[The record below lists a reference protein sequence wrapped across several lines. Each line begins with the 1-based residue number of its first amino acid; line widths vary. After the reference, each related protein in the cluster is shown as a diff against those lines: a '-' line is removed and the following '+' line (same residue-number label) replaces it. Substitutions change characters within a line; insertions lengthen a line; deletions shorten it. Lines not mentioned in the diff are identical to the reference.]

1 MYLVRKIRERM
12 EEKMTLLDLQE
23 RIKRGIEDAVPS
35 VVWVTAEIGE
45 LNNHYS
51 GHCYLDLIDYKQGN
65 RGVVAKARGVIWG
78 STFRVLKPYFE
89 TTAGVPLAKGI
100 NVLVKVQVSFSPIY
114 GLALNI
120 LDIDPSYTVGE
131 LELKRQ
137 QTIARLKEEGCM
149 DMNSQLQLPALPR
162 RIAVVSSRT
171 AAGYR
176 DFVKQLQGN
185 EGGFR
190 FTVELF
196 HAQMQGEE
204 APASVV
210 AALEQ
215 IALREDEFDVAVII
229 RGGGA
234 AMDLVCFDDYNM
246 AVNIAQFPLPVITG
260 IGHDHDFHIADMVAH
275 TWLKTPT
282 AVADFLVE
290 AFASQE
296 QFIMHLFQRI
306 SLTLAHKIS
315 VERQRLTRLHDRV
328 QRSVAQKIEGERR
341 KLDMLQMRMDAAS
354 PAKILGKG
362 FAIVSV
368 GGKRASVGDIVPG
381 SVVKV
386 QLADGTVEFVA
397 GEVKNKIVGKKN

>member
-1 MYLVRKIRERM
+1 M

-23 RIKRGIEDAVPS
+23 RIKRGIEGAVPS
-35 VVWVTAEIGE
+35 VVWITAEIGE
-45 LNNHYS
+45 LNSHYS
-51 GHCYLDLIDYKQGN
+51 GHCYLDLIDYKQGS

-78 STFRVLKPYFE
+78 STFRALKPYFE
-89 TTAGVPLAKGI
+89 TVAGVALAKGL

-176 DFVKQLQGN
+176 DFVKQLQDN

-190 FTVELF
+190 FAVELF
-196 HAQMQGEE
+196 QAQMQGEE

-210 AALEQ
+210 AALEH

-234 AMDLVCFDDYNM
+234 AMDLVCFDDYNL

-282 AVADFLVE
+282 AVADFLIE

-315 VERQRLTRLHDRV
+315 VERQSLIKLHDRA

-341 KLDMLQMRMDAAS
+341 MLDMFQMRMDAAS
-354 PAKILGKG
+354 PVKILGKG

-368 GGKRASVGDIVPG
+368 CGKRASVGDIVPG